1 MIPKHY
7 FTFVTFASA
16 QAFAQELLFNLDEE
30 SGYKIEGMPVTINY
44 QTAEGF
50 ILEIADELVTAMGI
64 LKIGELLDEIHE
76 EIELDE
82 NDETISEADDMETD
96 EDYIVPS
103 SHCLHCGIAF
113 NALDGFGYLC
123 PACD

>member
-1 MIPKHY
+1 MITKHY
-7 FTFVTFASA
+7 FTFDTFASA

-30 SGYKIEGMPVTINY
+30 SGYKIEGMPLSINY

-64 LKIGELLDEIHE
+64 LKIEELFD
-76 EIELDE
+76 EIELEE
-82 NDETISEADDMETD
+82 NDTTISDEDDNEKD
-96 EDYIVPS
+96 EDYIPPS
-103 SHCLHCGIAF
+103 SHCLHCGIALDDF
-113 NALDGFGYLC
+113 PLDGSEYLC

>member
-1 MIPKHY
+1 MIPKHS

-16 QAFAQELLFNLDEE
+16 QAFAQEILFYLGEE

-82 NDETISEADDMETD
+82 NDEAISEADDMETD
-96 EDYIVPS
+96 EDYIAPS
-103 SHCLHCGIAF
+103 SHCLHCGIA
-113 NALDGFGYLC
+113 LGDFGYLC

>member
-1 MIPKHY
+1 MITKHY
-7 FTFVTFASA
+7 LTFDTFASA
-16 QAFAQELLFNLDEE
+16 QAFAQELLFSLGEE
-30 SGYKIEGMPVTINY
+30 SGYKIEGMPLSINY

-64 LKIGELLDEIHE
+64 LKIGELLDDIHE

-82 NDETISEADDMETD
+82 NDEIISEADDMETD
-96 EDYIVPS
+96 EDYIPPS
-103 SHCLHCGIAF
+103 SHCLHCGIA
-113 NALDGFGYLC
+113 LGDFGYLC